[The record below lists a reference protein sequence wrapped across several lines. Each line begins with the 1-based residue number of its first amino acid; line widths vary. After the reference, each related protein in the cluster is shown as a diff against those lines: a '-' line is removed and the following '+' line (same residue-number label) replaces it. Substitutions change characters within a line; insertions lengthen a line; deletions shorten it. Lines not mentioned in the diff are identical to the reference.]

1 MMQNN
6 VIGVLASGRGSNLQA
21 IIEAINKGLLNVEIG
36 VVISDKPN
44 AKALDIATENNII
57 AICVDRKECS
67 NQQEFEEK
75 IVVALKKHNV
85 SLVVLA
91 GFMRIL
97 SPYFIQ
103 EFKEKIINIHPSLL
117 PSFPGKNA
125 HEQVISYGAK
135 VSGCTIHFVDE
146 GMDSGPIILQES
158 IPVLDNDTED
168 SLAKRILYL
177 EHTLYPK
184 AISLVMENKLKI
196 IGRKVIIKE

>member
-6 VIGVLASGRGSNLQA
+6 VIGVLASGRGTNLQA
-21 IIEAINKGLLNVEIG
+21 IIDSKEKGALNISIG
-36 VVISDKPN
+36 VVISDKPS
-44 AKALDIATENNII
+44 AKALEIAKEYEIP
-57 AICVDRKECS
+57 AICVDRKQCDS
-67 NQQEFEEK
+67 QKDFEEK
-75 IVVALKKHNV
+75 IVSELKKHNV

-97 SPYFIQ
+97 SPYFVQ

-125 HEQVISYGAK
+125 HEQVIAYGAK

-146 GMDSGPIILQES
+146 GMDSGPIILQEA

-184 AISLVMENKLKI
+184 AISLVLEDKLKI
-196 IGRKVIIKE
+196 VGRKVIIKE

>member
-6 VIGVLASGRGSNLQA
+6 VIGVLASGRGTNLQA
-21 IIEAINKGLLNVEIG
+21 IIDSKEKGALNISIG
-36 VVISDKPN
+36 VVISDKPS
-44 AKALDIATENNII
+44 AKALEIAKEYEIP
-57 AICVDRKECS
+57 AICVDRKQCDS
-67 NQQEFEEK
+67 QKDFEEK
-75 IVVALKKHNV
+75 IVSELKKHNV

-97 SPYFIQ
+97 SPYFVQ

-125 HEQVISYGAK
+125 HEQVIAYGAK

-146 GMDSGPIILQES
+146 GMDSGPIILQEA

-184 AISLVMENKLKI
+184 AISLVLEDRLKI
-196 IGRKVIIKE
+196 VGRKVIIKE

>member
-6 VIGVLASGRGSNLQA
+6 VIGVLASGRGTNLQA
-21 IIEAINKGLLNVEIG
+21 IIDSKEKGALNISIG
-36 VVISDKPN
+36 VVISDKPS
-44 AKALDIATENNII
+44 AKALEIAKEYEIP
-57 AICVDRKECS
+57 AICVDRKQCDS
-67 NQQEFEEK
+67 QKDFEEK
-75 IVVALKKHNV
+75 IVSELKKHNV

-97 SPYFIQ
+97 SPYFVQ
-103 EFKEKIINIHPSLL
+103 EFKERIINIHPSLL

-125 HEQVISYGAK
+125 HEQVIAYGAK

-146 GMDSGPIILQES
+146 GMDSGPIILQEA

-184 AISLVMENKLKI
+184 AISLVLEDKLKI
-196 IGRKVIIKE
+196 VGRKVIIKE

>member
-1 MMQNN
+1 MIFQLIFKTDTQ
-6 VIGVLASGRGSNLQA
+6 VGVVLSHQLDAGSTPFEFRIGVEDINNESAFKEIVPIGSTSKEWIKLGRP
-21 IIEAINKGLLNVEIG
+21 NKE
-36 VVISDKPN
+36 
-44 AKALDIATENNII
+44 
-57 AICVDRKECS
+57 
-67 NQQEFEEK
+67 
-75 IVVALKKHNV
+75 
-85 SLVVLA
+85 
-91 GFMRIL
+91 
-97 SPYFIQ
+97 
-103 EFKEKIINIHPSLL
+103 EKIINIHPSLL

-125 HEQVISYGAK
+125 HEQVIAYGAK